1 MVKLVYCNNFYCHNI
16 ALFLLTE
23 FKSHNN
29 TEMLPAFLRKKF
41 RWCLAAVMTRQNN
54 VPLPEKEMNNLREGE
69 NGIFPTLVPGAK

>member
-1 MVKLVYCNNFYCHNI
+1 MTVTLSLC
-16 ALFLLTE
+16 LLE
-23 FKSHNN
+23 QKFNHKN
-29 TEMLPAFLRKKF
+29 EMEYYQYFILRNKF